1 LPFPTENFSLPPREH
16 KKVNYAEFEISSDN
30 SSENNKKQNHGNYIS
45 WSSSEDAILVEQVNK
60 FIESQK
66 MNNVSKNNENENNN
80 ASRNN
85 PTINTDNNESNLNLN
100 KEKNLPEN
108 KNNIKLEEKEE
119 NNSNINT
126 LNDANDPKIN
136 PLTNINWSKI
146 AEKLENK
153 NARQCQTRWQNILD
167 PNRVKGPW
175 TKEEDMKL
183 IELVKKFGP
192 EKWSNISS
200 YLPGRLGKQCRE
212 RWYNHLNPEVRKTGW
227 SKEEEWMLFLLH
239 RKYGNSW
246 STFSEKIPG
255 RTDNTIKNHWN
266 SIMKKNIVGINNQYQ
281 EMIKGKTKEEIEE
294 IEKNIMEK
302 CSQTIYKD
310 YNEYY
315 QEKLKA
321 FPMMKLSKHGKKEK
335 ENRNII
341 NNNNENNNET
351 KNNSLEDIINS
362 VDIKTPIK
370 NKKKIFENVKIT
382 GRKSSK
388 TKNKNKTKLIEK
400 KEETNEKIQKRGS
413 EYKDNKK
420 KNTSKKKNK
429 YLNINDEKEL
439 KILKSGEKILQK
451 DKNILIKEAENKYKE
466 KQKLKK
472 DEKIGKNKSKSKSKS
487 KSYSNIHNKSEED
500 EESKNKKI
508 EKLHVFSNKKTAKK
522 SKRKTGKNKSANNKK
537 RKAKFNV
544 SKLSNRKDK
553 ESPKINNLN
562 NVKLNLNNNFINNSN
577 NNNNNMNN
585 INNNFNDF
593 MGNNNINI
601 PYPTYPI
608 EKYPY
613 YTDEDKD
620 YSKINF
626 NKILITDSKDI
637 NKSKKDHQFPFRIPP
652 TAPFY
657 RSDIKNSS
665 ESSGGNNSLGKIVP
679 EFRMNPPFMSSN
691 DKFYFFNNPQN
702 IPQNRSMFINTNPK
716 MFRFVGGGENNN
728 NNNNNNN
735 NKISTDSNSIHSYS
749 INQSMLSANSAFKK
763 SSSGSGSGSG
773 RSFQPRV
780 GAFNFNNMAD
790 LNKEYF
796 SNISLDEKNLN
807 NKM

>member
-1 LPFPTENFSLPPREH
+1 MPPREH
-16 KKVNYAEFEISSDN
+16 KKVNYAEFETFSDN

-45 WSSSEDAILVEQVNK
+45 WSSSEDAILVEQIKK
-60 FIESQK
+60 FMESQK
-66 MNNVSKNNENENNN
+66 NANVSNNNENENNN
-80 ASRNN
+80 ISRNL
-85 PTINTDNNESNLNLN
+85 PTITTDNNEYNLNLN
-100 KEKNLPEN
+100 KEKNLSEN
-108 KNNIKLEEKEE
+108 TNNIKIDEKEE
-119 NNSNINT
+119 NKTNINN
-126 LNDANDPKIN
+126 LNDTLDQKIN

-246 STFSEKIPG
+246 SIFSEKIPG

-281 EMIKGKTKEEIEE
+281 EMTKGKTKEEIEE
-294 IEKNIMEK
+294 IEKNIIDK

-321 FPMMKLSKHGKKEK
+321 FPMMKLSKHAKKEK
-335 ENRNII
+335 ENK
-341 NNNNENNNET
+341 NNLNTNENNNNKSNDT
-351 KNNSLEDIINS
+351 KNNSLDNIINNI
-362 VDIKTPIK
+362 DIKTPTK
-370 NKKKIFENVKIT
+370 SKKKIFENIKINARRSSLT
-382 GRKSSK
+382 KSKSK
-388 TKNKNKTKLIEK
+388 SKSKNKNKINEKNEK
-400 KEETNEKIQKRGS
+400 KEEIYEKNQKKL
-413 EYKDNKK
+413 ENKEKEKKK
-420 KNTSKKKNK
+420 KNNTKKANK
-429 YLNINDEKEL
+429 YLNIEDDKEL

-451 DKNILIKEAENKYKE
+451 DKNILIKEAENKFRE
-466 KQKLKK
+466 KQK
-472 DEKIGKNKSKSKSKS
+472 KINKNKSKSI
-487 KSYSNIHNKSEED
+487 SNIHNKNEED
-500 EESKNKKI
+500 EESKKKS
-508 EKLHVFSNKKTAKK
+508 EKLNAFSNKKTAKK
-522 SKRKTGKNKSANNKK
+522 SKKKASHNKSANNKK
-537 RKAKFNV
+537 RKNKFNV
-544 SKLSNRKDK
+544 SKLSNRKEK
-553 ESPKINNLN
+553 ESPKGNNLN
-562 NVKLNLNNNFINNSN
+562 NIKLNLNNNFINNSN
-577 NNNNNMNN
+577 NNTNNMNSG
-585 INNNFNDF
+585 FNDYLCN
-593 MGNNNINI
+593 NNNINI
-601 PYPTYPI
+601 PYPTYPM
-608 EKYPY
+608 EKLPY
-613 YTDEDKD
+613 YMDEEKD
-620 YSKINF
+620 YSKNIF
-626 NKILITDSKDI
+626 NKILISDSKDI
-637 NKSKKDHQFPFRIPP
+637 NKSKKEQQFPFRIPT

-691 DKFYFFNNPQN
+691 DKFYLFNNPQN
-702 IPQNRSMFINTNPK
+702 MHQNRNMFVNTNPK
-716 MFRFVGGGENNN
+716 MFRFAVGGE
-728 NNNNNNN
+728 NNN

-749 INQSMLSANSAFKK
+749 IKSMLSANSAFKK

-780 GAFNFNNMAD
+780 AAFNFNNMAD

-796 SNISLDEKNLN
+796 SNITLDEKNLN

>member
-1 LPFPTENFSLPPREH
+1 MPPREH
-16 KKVNYAEFEISSDN
+16 KKVNYAEFETFSDN

-45 WSSSEDAILVEQVNK
+45 WSSSEDAILVEQIKK
-60 FIESQK
+60 FMESQK
-66 MNNVSKNNENENNN
+66 NANVSNNNENENNN
-80 ASRNN
+80 ISRNL
-85 PTINTDNNESNLNLN
+85 PTITTDNNEYNLNLN
-100 KEKNLPEN
+100 KEKNLSEN
-108 KNNIKLEEKEE
+108 TNNIKIDEKEE
-119 NNSNINT
+119 NKTNINY
-126 LNDANDPKIN
+126 LNDTLDQKIN

-246 STFSEKIPG
+246 SIFSEKIPG

-294 IEKNIMEK
+294 IEKNIIDK

-321 FPMMKLSKHGKKEK
+321 FPMMKLSKHAKKEK
-335 ENRNII
+335 ENKNNLNI
-341 NNNNENNNET
+341 NENDNNKNNDT
-351 KNNSLEDIINS
+351 KNNSLDNIINNI
-362 VDIKTPIK
+362 DIKTPTK
-370 NKKKIFENVKIT
+370 SKKKIFENIKINARRSSLT
-382 GRKSSK
+382 KSKSK
-388 TKNKNKTKLIEK
+388 SKSKNKNKINEKNEKNEK
-400 KEETNEKIQKRGS
+400 KEEIYEKNEKNQKKL
-413 EYKDNKK
+413 ENKEKEKKK
-420 KNTSKKKNK
+420 KNTKKANK
-429 YLNINDEKEL
+429 YLNIEDDKEL

-451 DKNILIKEAENKYKE
+451 DKNILIKEAENKFRE
-466 KQKLKK
+466 KQK
-472 DEKIGKNKSKSKSKS
+472 KINKNKSKSIT
-487 KSYSNIHNKSEED
+487 NIHNKSEED
-500 EESKNKKI
+500 EESKKKS
-508 EKLHVFSNKKTAKK
+508 EKLNAFSNKKTAKK
-522 SKRKTGKNKSANNKK
+522 SKKKITHNKSANNKK
-537 RKAKFNV
+537 RKNKFNV
-544 SKLSNRKDK
+544 SKLSNRKEK
-553 ESPKINNLN
+553 ESPKGNNLN
-562 NVKLNLNNNFINNSN
+562 NIKLNLNNNFINNSN
-577 NNNNNMNN
+577 NNTNNMNSG
-585 INNNFNDF
+585 FNDYLCN
-593 MGNNNINI
+593 NNNINI
-601 PYPTYPI
+601 PYPTYPM
-608 EKYPY
+608 EKLPY
-613 YTDEDKD
+613 YIDEEKD
-620 YSKINF
+620 YSKNIF
-626 NKILITDSKDI
+626 NKILISDSKDI
-637 NKSKKDHQFPFRIPP
+637 NKSKKEQQFPFRIPT

-679 EFRMNPPFMSSN
+679 EFRMNPPCMSSN
-691 DKFYFFNNPQN
+691 DKFYLFNNPQN
-702 IPQNRSMFINTNPK
+702 MHQNRNMFVNTNPK
-716 MFRFVGGGENNN
+716 MFRFAVGGE
-728 NNNNNNN
+728 NNN

-749 INQSMLSANSAFKK
+749 IKSMLSANSAFKK

-780 GAFNFNNMAD
+780 AAFNFNNMAD

-796 SNISLDEKNLN
+796 SNITIDEKNLN